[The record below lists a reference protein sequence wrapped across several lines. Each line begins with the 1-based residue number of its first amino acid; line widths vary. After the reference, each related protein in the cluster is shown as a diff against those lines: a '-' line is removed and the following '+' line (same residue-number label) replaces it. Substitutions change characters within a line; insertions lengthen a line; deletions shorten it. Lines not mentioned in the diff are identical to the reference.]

1 MFQLQ
6 IDKSVLKK
14 WAANESCVDCRLIVN
29 CENKDDCGYLFDLPQ
44 LSDQSIGGI
53 LLVLS
58 LVLLCVSLMLMV
70 KILNSLLR
78 GSVADAIKRVVN
90 PKFKNPLVGYLFG
103 IFLIFVGAIGTVIV
117 QSSSV
122 FTSTLTPMVGMGYV
136 ELETCYPMFLGS
148 NIGTTVTSMLAAL
161 TQAGSDTFKNTIQG
175 SLVHLFFNI
184 IGILLY
190 YPIPFMRFP
199 IPLAK
204 RLGKITS
211 NYRWFAIVYIIGM
224 FFVLPGIFVGLT
236 FIDSRGIAMYT
247 FLAIVAFLAILGGA
261 LNVVQSKESLKKR
274 LPEELQT
281 WEFLP
286 KPMRSLEPYD
296 RLLTSLPCCRTC
308 AADQDV
314 ESAPPTPMTKDSKGI
329 HNPTFT
335 IFDERVY

>member
-1 MFQLQ
+1 MQ

-14 WAANESCVDCRLIVN
+14 WATNESCVDCRLIVN
-29 CENKDDCGYLFDLPQ
+29 CENKAACGYLFDLPH

-58 LVLLCVSLMLMV
+58 LVVLCVSLMLMV

-78 GSVADAIKRVVN
+78 GSIADAIKRVVN
-90 PKFKNPLVGYLFG
+90 PKFNNPLFGYLFG
-103 IFLIFVGAIGTVIV
+103 IFLIPVGAVGTVMV

-122 FTSTLTPMVGMGYV
+122 FTSTLTPMVGMGYI

-148 NIGTTVTSMLAAL
+148 NLGTTVTSMLAAL
-161 TQAGSDTFKNTIQG
+161 TQAGSDTFRNTIQG

-204 RLGKITS
+204 ALGKITAS
-211 NYRWFAIVYIIGM
+211 YRWFAVVYIIGM
-224 FFVLPGIFVGLT
+224 FFVLPGVFVGLT
-236 FIDSRGIAMYT
+236 FIDSQGIAMYT
-247 FLAIVAFLAILGGA
+247 FLAIVAILAILGGA
-261 LNVVQSKESLKKR
+261 LNVAQSKEALRKR

-286 KPMRSLEPYD
+286 KPLRSLEPYD
-296 RLLTSLPCCRTC
+296 RILTSLPCCRSC
-308 AADQDV
+308 AADPDV
-314 ESAPPTPMTKDSKGI
+314 ESASPTPMTKDTKGI

-335 IFDERVY
+335 TFDERVY